1 MLLENI
7 SKRHLTSSL
16 LSVACIALLSG
27 CNYIDAVHNAMPTGY
42 AHHSTKPISEPRIT
56 HSYDKDVY
64 YNHSKVEND
73 FLVHKDKV
81 DALLEQIK
89 PTLRTVS
96 PEDSIFLVSEQKN
109 RDFDDALRLGLRN
122 LGLTLDLT
130 SMARYQLIY
139 TLRDA
144 KKDDFAQM
152 SVRPSSDEID
162 QLEYFALRLVD
173 TTAVSAEDGGAVIA
187 EAYLIPNY
195 HGFKV
200 PAGYTPVNAIE
211 AAAEQ
216 YTEEAAPHVAPV
228 VSHKAV
234 HAQPV
239 MDESPMLAPV
249 EDNFDDAY
257 SPAKAAR
264 DEVNQ
269 DHYSHYGQVYTID
282 AEASQQPMPITHE
295 NTNNITAQ

>member
-7 SKRHLTSSL
+7 SKRHLTTSL
-16 LSVACIALLSG
+16 LSVACITLLSG

-42 AHHSTKPISEPRIT
+42 THHSTKPLSEPRIT

-64 YNHSKVEND
+64 YNNVKVQND

-89 PTLRTVS
+89 PTLRTIS

-122 LGLTLDLT
+122 LGMTLDLT

-139 TLRDA
+139 TIRDA

-152 SVRPSSDEID
+152 SVKPSHDEID
-162 QLEYFALRLVD
+162 KLEYFALRLVD
-173 TTAVSAEDGGAVIA
+173 TTQGGAPVA
-187 EAYLIPNY
+187 DAYLIPHY

-200 PAGYTPVNAIE
+200 PEGYTPVNALQDHDTAIE
-211 AAAEQ
+211 TAAQ
-216 YTEEAAPHVAPV
+216 PTPLTNQ
-228 VSHKAV
+228 KAI

-249 EDNFDDAY
+249 EDSLDDAY
-257 SPAKAAR
+257 SPSKAAL
-264 DEVNQ
+264 DAENQ

-282 AEASQQPMPITHE
+282 DKQASQQPMPITHE
-295 NTNNITAQ
+295 GANNITAQ